1 MSVEITEAMVEQFS
15 ANVLMLSQQKGSRL
29 KMCVRNETQKGKA
42 AFYDRIGAVD
52 PVKKV
57 GRHSNTPQIDTP
69 HTRRMVTL
77 EDYEWADLID
87 QQDKIRIIQEPTSE
101 YVMAAMWA
109 MGRAMDDE
117 IILAAVG
124 VARAGESGQTSIAF
138 PVGQIYAANDGT
150 TFDNMSVNTLRG
162 LKQKFDAAD
171 VMEDE
176 HRYLAVGSS
185 QIYSLLGDTS
195 LTSADYNSVK
205 ALVDGQIDTFMG
217 FKFIRTERLPTVLAA
232 EGYDADFT
240 DGSVAAGTSD
250 TTGFRKCVA
259 WAQSGLLLSVGEDMK
274 ARITERDDKS
284 YAVQPYVSMS
294 VGAVRME
301 EVRVAIALCS
311 EA

>member
-1 MSVEITEAMVEQFS
+1 MSVQITEAMVEQFS
-15 ANVLMLSQQKGSRL
+15 ANVLMLSQQRGTRL
-29 KMCVRNETQKGKA
+29 KMCVRSESQKGKA

-69 HTRRMVTL
+69 HSRRMVTL

-101 YVMAAMWA
+101 YVMAAMWS

-117 IILAAVG
+117 VILAATG
-124 VARAGESGQTSIAF
+124 IARAGESGATSIAF
-138 PVGQIYAANDGT
+138 PLAQYYAANDGT
-150 TFDNMSVNTLRG
+150 NSANMSVETLRG

-171 VMEDE
+171 VMEE
-176 HRYLAVGSS
+176 EERYLAVGSS
-185 QIYSLLGDTS
+185 QIYSLLGDNN
-195 LTSADYNSVK
+195 LTSSDYNSVK
-205 ALVDGQIDTFMG
+205 ALVDGKVDTFMG
-217 FKFIRTERLPTVLAA
+217 FKFIRTERLPTVLIG
-232 EGYDADFT
+232 EGLDADFS

-250 TTGFRKCVA
+250 TTGFRKCIA
-259 WAQSGLLLSVGEDMK
+259 WAKSGLLLSIGEDMK

-301 EVRVAIALCS
+301 EVRVAVALCN
-311 EA
+311 EG

>member
-232 EGYDADFT
+232 ESYNADFT
-240 DGSVAAGTSD
+240 DGSVVAGTSD